1 MDYRALL
8 AAPLAALVMSSSA
21 SELRMPADWQAH
33 TSFTWPITKTYEA
46 GVDPQAEEGGVRALT
61 IKSVG
66 TRSPTD
72 IGTVEQFGSPGYAG
86 KRVRLSGQLKATGG
100 DGWAG
105 LVLST
110 SPTPMPLYLFPGSG
124 KAMPYAG
131 AACPQWCE
139 VSVVADMPADNIG
152 MPVVGVAL
160 MGNGQVWA
168 RRLRIEVVGPE
179 VALTSDRFA
188 AALDAERRAQQH
200 RQDQEKAQRRTP
212 PQNLALQ

>member
-1 MDYRALL
+1 
-8 AAPLAALVMSSSA
+8 
-21 SELRMPADWQAH
+21 
-33 TSFTWPITKTYEA
+33 
-46 GVDPQAEEGGVRALT
+46 
-61 IKSVG
+61 
-66 TRSPTD
+66 
-72 IGTVEQFGSPGYAG
+72 
-86 KRVRLSGQLKATGG
+86 
-100 DGWAG
+100 
-105 LVLST
+105 
-110 SPTPMPLYLFPGSG
+110 
-124 KAMPYAG
+124 
-131 AACPQWCE
+131 

>member
-8 AAPLAALVMSSSA
+8 AAPMAVVISSNA
-21 SELRMPADWQAH
+21 SEMRMPAEWQANA
-33 TSFTWPITKTYEA
+33 SFTWPITKTYEA

-66 TRSPTD
+66 TRLPSD
-72 IGTVEQFGSPGYAG
+72 IGTVEQFVSPGHAG
-86 KRVRLSGQLKATGG
+86 KRVRLSGQLKAAGG

-110 SPTPMPLYLFPGSG
+110 NPTPMPLYLIPGSG
-124 KAMPYAG
+124 QQLPHAAP
-131 AACPQWCE
+131 ACPQWCE

-168 RRLRIEVVGPE
+168 RRLKVEVVGPE
-179 VALTSDRFA
+179 VALTTDRFA
-188 AALDAERRAQQH
+188 AALDAERRAQQR

-212 PQNLALQ
+212 PQNLALE

>member
-33 TSFTWPITKTYEA
+33 ASFTWPVAKTYQA

-61 IKSVG
+61 VKSVG
-66 TRSPTD
+66 TRKPSD
-72 IGTVEQFGSPGYAG
+72 IGTVEQFAVGYAG
-86 KRVRLSGQLKATGG
+86 KRVRLSGQVKAAGV

-105 LVLST
+105 LVLGT
-110 SPTPMPLYLFPGSG
+110 GFTPLLYAPGFNPEL
-124 KAMPYAG
+124 PYAA

-139 VSVVADMPADNIG
+139 LSVVADMPADG
-152 MPVVGVAL
+152 TAAVGVAL

-168 RRLRIEVVGPE
+168 RQLKIETVGPD
-179 VALTSDRFA
+179 VALTSVRFA
-188 AALDAERRAQQH
+188 AALDAELR
-200 RQDQEKAQRRTP
+200 AQRRQQDHEKAHRRAP
-212 PQNLALQ
+212 PQNLALE